1 MLRKQFV
8 ALASALALGMTASQ
22 AALSDS
28 WVVVAHG
35 NKITQTTLD
44 EIAAAGGTVT
54 RHLPQIGVLKVEAG
68 SNFGEVART
77 FSGVKHL
84 SADTTFQFYEPVA
97 FDGPTLDNA
106 GSPPASGDD
115 DFYFDLQWGHDAVNA
130 PESWNA
136 GFTGRGVRVA
146 VIDGGFDMDHPDLA
160 PNIDVAASKDFTGEG
175 IDYAFDDAFSHG
187 THVAGTVAAADN
199 GFGIIGVAPEATLIL
214 LKALGDEGTGSF
226 ADVASAIVHAADVDA
241 DVINMSLGASF
252 PASEEG
258 AAALKVMMSRATNY
272 AHHAG
277 VTIITSAGN
286 DARDGDKDTDTVTLP
301 ADSPHA
307 VSISATGPRGWAAG
321 NGDLNQ
327 LAVYSNY
334 GQSLI
339 DFAAPGGDYEYY
351 LGNDDICQVAGIP
364 QYCGVFDYV
373 FSTGNGGWYWS
384 VGTSMASPHA
394 AGIAALVIQA
404 NGGPMHPA
412 QVTSEMAS
420 LALDLGKPGNDD
432 DFGGGMLQ
440 APQ

>member
-1 MLRKQFV
+1 MFKKSSIALTSTIAISSLLSSA
-8 ALASALALGMTASQ
+8 ALAE
-22 AALSDS
+22 S
-28 WVVVAHG
+28 WVLVTHG
-35 NKITQTTLD
+35 NQIHQDTLE
-44 EIAAAGGTVT
+44 EIYAAGGSVK
-54 RHLPQIGVLKVEAG
+54 REVPEIGILLVEAG
-68 SNFGEVART
+68 ENFAT
-77 FSGVKHL
+77 KAAKIAGVKHVG
-84 SADTTFQFYEPVA
+84 ADSSFQFYEPVA
-97 FDGPTLDNA
+97 EQGPTLEAASN
-106 GSPPASGDD
+106 PPASGDD

-130 PESWNA
+130 TEAWNN
-136 GFTGRGVRVA
+136 GYTGKGVRVA
-146 VIDGGFDMDHPDLA
+146 IIDGGYDLDHPDLA
-160 PNIDVAASKDFTGEG
+160 ANIDMYASMDFTGEG
-175 IDYAFDDAFSHG
+175 LGYGLGDTFSHG

-199 GFGIIGVAPEATLIL
+199 GFGVIGIAPDATLIL
-214 LKALGDEGTGSF
+214 LKALRDEGSGSF
-226 ADVASAIVHAADVDA
+226 GDVAAAIVHAANVDA

-252 PASEEG
+252 PASEPG

-286 DARDGDKDTDTVTLP
+286 DARDGDKDTNTVTLP

-307 VSISATGPRGWAAG
+307 ISISATGPRGWAAG

-351 LGNDDICQVAGIP
+351 LEKDDVCAVAGILN
-364 QYCGVFDYV
+364 YCGVFDFV

-394 AGIAALVIQA
+394 AGIAALIIGA
-404 NGGPMHPA
+404 NGGNMKPA
-412 QVTSEMAS
+412 QVEAKMAR

-440 APQ
+440 SPQ